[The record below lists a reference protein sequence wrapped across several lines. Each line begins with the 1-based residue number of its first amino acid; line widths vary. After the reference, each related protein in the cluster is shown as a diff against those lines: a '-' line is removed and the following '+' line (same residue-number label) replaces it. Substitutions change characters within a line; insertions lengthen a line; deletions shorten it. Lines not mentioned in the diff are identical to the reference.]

1 MAVPGENA
9 GWPPAA
15 ELPANR
21 GWLRLGGASFEQDTS
36 GRATLTM
43 AEARAGA
50 ATPQVREA
58 SSATSPADSAIKV
71 PAILVVLAAGLVL
84 RLLLATFPGFG
95 IDVGTF
101 QAWSHQLAATGPWN
115 FYETDFFTDYA
126 PGYLYVLWFIGEL
139 KELLADLGIVTL
151 TNKQFEYVLKLPSII
166 ADVASAYLLYRLLDT
181 QRMEV
186 RIASALAYLLFPAT
200 LFIGAVWGQVDSLLA
215 FFLLLAVYFLGRGRP
230 IPAGVAYVIGFM
242 VKPQAIAALPFF
254 AFWALRNYPPRV
266 WAEVVGVSAVV
277 ALALTIPFFPDKPWG
292 LYDQLRFSA
301 DVYPYAS
308 FHAYNFWG
316 VFRYIQPD
324 DVEFIGLNYQIW
336 GIVLY
341 SITTLF
347 IIYSLRDEQGVGA
360 LALGT
365 GLCVVAFFM
374 FVTRM
379 HERYLFP
386 AFLPLLAACVIYDS
400 RYLWIGFAM
409 LTVVQTVNL
418 YHAYAEFNDN
428 HLRIDWIYD
437 WLQDPNWFGFKVVEV
452 DTTVE
457 WLSVLTVATL
467 LPLLVAAYSIGSR
480 DRYGESR

>member
-1 MAVPGENA
+1 
-9 GWPPAA
+9 
-15 ELPANR
+15 
-21 GWLRLGGASFEQDTS
+21 
-36 GRATLTM
+36 M

-58 SSATSPADSAIKV
+58 SPTISPTDSAIKI
-71 PAILVVLAAGLVL
+71 PAILVVLVAGLIL

-95 IDVGTF
+95 IDVRNIPGLGQPTGGDGALEF
-101 QAWSHQLAATGPWN
+101 LRDGLLHGLRSRISVCSLVYRRAARDP
-115 FYETDFFTDYA
+115 
-126 PGYLYVLWFIGEL
+126 EL
-139 KELLADLGIVTL
+139 HARPVRIRP
-151 TNKQFEYVLKLPSII
+151 KLPSII
-166 ADVASAYLLYRLLDT
+166 ADVASAYLLYRLLET

-215 FFLLLAVYFLGRGRP
+215 FFLLLSVYFLGKGRP
-230 IPAGVAYVIGFM
+230 IPAGVAYVVGFM

-254 AFWALRNYPPRV
+254 AFWALRNYPPKV
-266 WAEVVGVSAVV
+266 WAQVTGISVSLL
-277 ALALTIPFFPDKPWG
+277 LAFTIPFFPDKPWG

-324 DVEFIGLNYQIW
+324 DVKFIGLSYQIW

-341 SITTLF
+341 AVTTLF
-347 IIYSLRDEQGVGA
+347 IVYSLRDEKGIGG
-360 LALGT
+360 LALGV

-386 AFLPLLAACVIYDS
+386 AFLPLLAACVIYDN

-409 LTVVQTVNL
+409 LTVVQMVNL

-428 HLRIDWIYD
+428 HLRIDWIFE

-457 WLSVLTVATL
+457 WLSVLTVAAL
-467 LPLLVAAYSIGSR
+467 VPLLAAAYTVGSR
-480 DRYGESR
+480 VRYGESE